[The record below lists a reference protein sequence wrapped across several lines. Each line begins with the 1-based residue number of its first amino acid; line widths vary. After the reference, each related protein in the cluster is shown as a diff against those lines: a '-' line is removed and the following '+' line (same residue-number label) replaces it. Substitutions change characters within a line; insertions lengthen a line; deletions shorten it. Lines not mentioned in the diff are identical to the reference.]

1 MSLPTWVSRSGRL
14 NKSMAI
20 FCFYVDD
27 PHGRSGNL
35 HIDMPS
41 KFEHL
46 LTTALY
52 GSRWVM
58 APFYLGLVAVLAVIV
73 VAFFRELIHAAPGL
87 GGVGNAEVILAV
99 LKLIDLLLVGN
110 LVLIMIFAGAKT
122 LIGRA
127 AEAER
132 PEWMGNVDFG
142 DLRFRF
148 VVSIVAIAAV
158 QVLETSMNVSAAD
171 ELNVIW
177 QILILLAFVV
187 SGVALAWMDRL
198 TAGRR

>member
-1 MSLPTWVSRSGRL
+1 
-14 NKSMAI
+14 
-20 FCFYVDD
+20 
-27 PHGRSGNL
+27 
-35 HIDMPS
+35 MPL

-73 VAFFRELIHAAPGL
+73 VAFFRELIHAVPGL

-132 PEWMGNVDFG
+132 PEWMGKVDFG

-148 VVSIVAIAAV
+148 VVSIIAIAAV
-158 QVLETSMNVSAAD
+158 QLLETSMNVSAAD

-177 QILILLAFVV
+177 QILILLTFVV

-198 TAGRR
+198 TAGRRW

>member
-1 MSLPTWVSRSGRL
+1 
-14 NKSMAI
+14 
-20 FCFYVDD
+20 
-27 PHGRSGNL
+27 
-35 HIDMPS
+35 MPS

-46 LTTALY
+46 LTRALY

-73 VAFFRELIHAAPGL
+73 VAFFRELIHAVPGL

-158 QVLETSMNVSAAD
+158 QLLETSMNVSAAD

>member
-1 MSLPTWVSRSGRL
+1 
-14 NKSMAI
+14 
-20 FCFYVDD
+20 
-27 PHGRSGNL
+27 
-35 HIDMPS
+35 MPL
-41 KFEHL
+41 KFEHF

-73 VAFFRELIHAAPGL
+73 VAFFRELIHAVPGL

-132 PEWMGNVDFG
+132 PEWMGKVDFG

-148 VVSIVAIAAV
+148 VVSIIAIAAV
-158 QVLETSMNVSAAD
+158 QLLETSMNVSAAD

-177 QILILLAFVV
+177 QILILLTFVV

-198 TAGRR
+198 TAGRRW